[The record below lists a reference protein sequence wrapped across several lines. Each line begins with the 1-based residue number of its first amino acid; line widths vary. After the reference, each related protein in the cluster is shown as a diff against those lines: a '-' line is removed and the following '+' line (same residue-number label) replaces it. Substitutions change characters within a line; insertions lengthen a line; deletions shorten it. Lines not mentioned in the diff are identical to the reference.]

1 MIQNN
6 MIMVITAMTLRSLQ
20 GFIRTLSTIP
30 CLSLIF
36 ILEPE
41 QRIKFLGYHDAAL
54 MIGDGLGPI
63 VGSILYKLFG
73 FIYLFIILGCFHF
86 TYVPLMMLAMPKNID
101 SDSEDAK
108 NLIKSDSALST
119 DSEISI
125 YKLLSD
131 RLIIL

>member
-1 MIQNN
+1 
-6 MIMVITAMTLRSLQ
+6 MIMVITAMILRSLQ

-30 CLSLIF
+30 CLSLIV

-41 QRIKFLGYHDAAL
+41 QRIKYLGYHDAAL

-73 FIYLFIILGCFHF
+73 FVYLFIILGCFHF
-86 TYVPLMMLAMPKNID
+86 IYVPLMILAMPKNID

-108 NLIKSDSALST
+108 NLIKSDGALST